1 MNTRLLAYQ
10 AAASKLQQ
18 ELESR
23 NVQISAQAAS
33 ASKLQAD
40 LEEAKSQN
48 EQLQVEIVDH
58 VDAFMS
64 YGLQHQGV
72 SGLQNEKLE
81 LQTNRMYSEDQAAV
95 WQTQVDAVMLENEV
109 RMNAS
114 RRAFFFWHP

>member
-72 SGLQNEKLE
+72 SGLENEKLE

-109 RMNAS
+109 RINAS
-114 RRAFFFWHP
+114 RRAFFF